1 MRDVTCPKCGMRLSV
16 DETAD
21 EAACPGCNETLS
33 LATSTAPAGQQPG
46 GQAIRA
52 AEPVSEPLPAG
63 LEILIPLRNMPALV
77 AYYLGVFS
85 LAPCIGLVLAIPA
98 CICGIIG
105 LVKASRH
112 PEVKGKVHAWI
123 GVFAPLYALGVMAL
137 LFLAMKL
144 VE

>member
-1 MRDVTCPKCGMRLSV
+1 MREVKCPKCGGSFSV
-16 DETAD
+16 DDAAV
-21 EAACPGCNETLS
+21 EAACPGCNENVT
-33 LATSTAPAGQQPG
+33 LATSAAPAGQPPG
-46 GQAIRA
+46 GQVILSAV
-52 AEPVSEPLPAG
+52 PVSEPLPAG

-77 AYYLGVFS
+77 AYYLGIFS
-85 LAPCIGLVLAIPA
+85 LAPCLGLLLSIPA